1 MHVFCIPVLVSLAMS
16 AEGDLELA
24 PFEPPTLSVRP
35 SSVVSRETTELRF
48 DFEAN
53 TPLRAGAELHAQL
66 PISIQGENLDDMWQA
81 AQTADSLDGGFVW
94 IDTPAHVSARGV
106 TDSGWLVGATITE
119 GTLGRGETI
128 SVNYRGRAQAA
139 AMPLRFRGRLRR
151 AGGRRWITFDA
162 SSEMHVVGAAAAFA
176 QVATPADVVLGEPF
190 ALSIVVMDAFGN
202 AALGYRDAVTID
214 IVGVGELTHLFCA
227 ADSARVRIEGLTA
240 SEPGLARPVAIA
252 QGIPVRTAPFWVHE
266 SPPRR
271 RRFFGDTHFHTGRG
285 AGYQGWVRPG
295 SWISGGDHRGNYS
308 RQPLA
313 YAYAR
318 AMAGLD
324 WASASEHDV
333 TEFSG
338 GFSEADWEASQDLAD
353 ALYVPGEFTT
363 FYAWEWTH
371 WEEGHRVIY
380 YKDRGGAVF
389 HRPDFT
395 TVTALYEALETQPI
409 PSLVIPH
416 VMDADAS
423 QLIWTLP
430 HQGLQRVGELYSHHN
445 DDDGVD
451 IADLFELGVD
461 DSWSYR
467 HAWALGHRIG
477 VIGSSDDHFGM
488 PGRDGFAPDSEG
500 SGGLA
505 VALAIENTREAIW
518 EALDAR
524 RVYATTGAR
533 ILLDLRVNREPM
545 GSAIILGSKP
555 AEIRVAVAGT
565 APLDRVEIVRGH
577 EGRYETLILPTQG
590 RLDLEHQVEDH
601 TRTCPALYYL
611 RALQSDGEMAW
622 SSPIWVR

>member
-1 MHVFCIPVLVSLAMS
+1 MHVLFNPVLASLATAS
-16 AEGDLELA
+16 LDLA
-24 PFEPPTLSVRP
+24 PFEPPTLGVHP
-35 SSVVSRETTELRF
+35 SLVVSREATELRF
-48 DFEAN
+48 EFEAH

-66 PISIQGENLDDMWQA
+66 PISIQGENLDDMWEA
-81 AQTADSLDGGFVW
+81 AQTADSLGGGYVW
-94 IDTPAHVSARGV
+94 VDAPAHIAAHGV
-106 TDSGWLVGATITE
+106 TDSGWLVGVTIAE
-119 GTLGRGETI
+119 GTLRRGETLT
-128 SVNYRGRAQAA
+128 VHYRGRAQAA

-151 AGGRRWITFDA
+151 VGSRQWFTFEA
-162 SSEMHVVGAAAAFA
+162 SSETRVVGAGAAFA
-176 QVATPADVVLGEPF
+176 QVVTPADVVLGEPF
-190 ALSIVVMDAFGN
+190 ALIIAVMDPFGN
-202 AALGYRDAVTID
+202 PAWGYRDAVTVD
-214 IVGVGELTHLFCA
+214 IAGIGEFTHLFCA
-227 ADSARVRIEGLTA
+227 ADSARAQIEGLVA
-240 SEPGLARPVAIA
+240 GEPGLLRPVARA
-252 QGIPVRTAPFWVHE
+252 PGLPVRTAPLLAHE
-266 SPPRR
+266 SPPLR

-295 SWISGGDHRGNYS
+295 SWVSGGDHRGNYS

-318 AMAGLD
+318 DMAGLD

-333 TEFSG
+333 TEFDG

-353 ALYVPGEFTT
+353 ELYEPGVFTT

-371 WEEGHRVIY
+371 WEEGHRVVY
-380 YKDRGGAVF
+380 YRDRGGAVF
-389 HRPDFT
+389 HRPEFT
-395 TVTALYEALETQPI
+395 TVTALYEALETLSI

-416 VMDADAS
+416 VMNAEADNR
-423 QLIWTLP
+423 IWSVP

-445 DDDGVD
+445 DDDGPE

-467 HAWALGHRIG
+467 YAWSLGHRIG

-505 VALAIENTREAIW
+505 VALATENTREAIW

-545 GSAIILGSKP
+545 GSAIVRGPAP

-577 EGRYETLILPTQG
+577 EGRYETLNLPAQG
-590 RLDLEHQVEDH
+590 RIDLEHRVVDH
-601 TRTCPALYYL
+601 SLTSPALYYL
-611 RALQSDGEMAW
+611 RVLQSDGEMAW
-622 SSPIWVR
+622 SSPVWVQ